1 MLLAIDTST
10 QWLSLALFD
19 GWQIL
24 YEKIWRTSRRHTVE
38 LIPAIQTALTESG
51 LETSS
56 LKAVGVAL
64 GPGSFTSLRIGL
76 AVAKGFALSLRIPV
90 IGIPSLDITANAIP
104 LSDKPLL
111 AVLRAGRGRLAVQR
125 YYLGEGSW
133 DAEGEIFMASALELE
148 ETILSPTIIVGEIDP
163 EERRILERRWRN
175 ALIASPAENSRRP
188 SILAQL
194 AWKRLEN
201 GQSDDTAALAPI
213 YLHTLG
219 TPAE

>member
-1 MLLAIDTST
+1 MILAIDTST
-10 QWLSLALFD
+10 QWMGLAIFN
-19 GWQIL
+19 GWQVL

-38 LIPAIQTALTESG
+38 LVPAIKSALVETG
-51 LETSS
+51 LEIRS
-56 LKAVGVAL
+56 LISVGIAL

-76 AVAKGFALSLRIPV
+76 AVAKGLALSLRIPPV
-90 IGIPSLDITANAIP
+90 GIPSLDITANGLP

-111 AVLRAGRGRLAVQR
+111 AMLKAGRDRLAVQR
-125 YYLGEGSW
+125 YHPVEGTW
-133 DAEGEIFMASALELE
+133 DPEGEIFMASSLELE
-148 ETILSPTIIVGEIDP
+148 ETIISPTILAGEISQED
-163 EERRILERRWRN
+163 RRIFERRWRN
-175 ALIASPAENSRRP
+175 ALVASPAENSRRP

-201 GQSDDTAALAPI
+201 GQVDDTASLAPI